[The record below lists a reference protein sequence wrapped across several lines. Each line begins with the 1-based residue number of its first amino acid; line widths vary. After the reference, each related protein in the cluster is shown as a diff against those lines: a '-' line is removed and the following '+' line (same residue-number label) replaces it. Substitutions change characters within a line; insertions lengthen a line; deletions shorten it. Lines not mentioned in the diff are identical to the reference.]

1 MTTST
6 PRLLLIWAIACVAA
20 ALAAFAALTV
30 MIPEGEITY
39 ATALPPTT
47 YTTPMIA
54 VVVFW
59 GIVRACGVPLD
70 PMRTFVLGAVAVYTL
85 VYVVG
90 RVLAVTGVS
99 PLVAWFLTLGVLMGL
114 AWAAISAAGGQRR

>member
-1 MTTST
+1 MSVST
-6 PRLLLIWAIACVAA
+6 RRLILIWAVACVAA

-30 MIPEGEITY
+30 MIPEGDITY

-70 PMRTFVLGAVAVYTL
+70 PMRTFVLGALAVYTL
-85 VYVVG
+85 VYAVG

-99 PLVAWFLTLGVLMGL
+99 PSLAWILTLGVLMAI
-114 AWAAISAAGGQRR
+114 AWVAVSAAGGRR